1 MGHTVTEGQDIP
13 SWDEAL
19 IARYDLSGPRYTSYP
34 TAPQFHTGFGE
45 AALGAAIE
53 RSNIRGGPL
62 SLYIHIPFC
71 SRVCYYC
78 ACNKI
83 ITANRQVAAP
93 YLYRVEREMA
103 MTAALVD
110 TSRPVNQ
117 LHWGGGTPTYISDDE
132 KRQLMAAT
140 RRHFNLRDD
149 DGGEYAIEIHPG
161 DTSVASIACL
171 RELGFNRLSM
181 GIQDFDPDVQ
191 RAVNRFNSV
200 AEVQDLVVAA
210 RAQGFHSISMDLIY
224 GLPLQN
230 WERFERT
237 LDAVI
242 TLSPDRLS
250 IFNYAHMPHLFKAQR
265 HMDAG
270 QMPGAAEKLT
280 MLHNATDRLLA
291 AGYVYIGMDHFAK
304 PGDDLAV
311 AQREGRLA
319 RNFQGY
325 ATHGDCDLLAFGV
338 SAISAVGETFA
349 QNHKDIASY
358 NLAIDS
364 GRLPVAR
371 GIALA
376 PDDLVRARVIE
387 DLICHFRLNFADI
400 EERFAVRVDDYFAPE
415 LAELEAMAADG
426 LVVIDA
432 YGIRV
437 TAAGR
442 LLIRRICMVFDA
454 WLRRAAEPQRFSR
467 II

>member
-1 MGHTVTEGQDIP
+1 MGHTVTEGQDTP
-13 SWDEAL
+13 RWDDAL

-34 TAPQFHTGFGE
+34 TAPQFHGGFGE
-45 AALGAAIE
+45 EGLRAAVA
-53 RSNIRGGPL
+53 RSNARGGPL
-62 SLYIHIPFC
+62 SLYVHIPFC

-103 MTAALVD
+103 MMAALVD
-110 TSRPVNQ
+110 TDRPVNQ

-161 DTSVASIACL
+161 DTSVATIACL

-200 AEVQDLVVAA
+200 AEVGELVAAA

-230 WERFERT
+230 WRRFERT

-242 TLSPDRLS
+242 ALSPDRLS
-250 IFNYAHMPHLFKAQR
+250 LFNYAHMPQLFKSQR
-265 HMDAG
+265 HMGAA
-270 QMPGAAEKLT
+270 QMPAPAEKLA
-280 MLHNATDRLLA
+280 MLHGATDKLLA
-291 AGYVYIGMDHFAK
+291 AGYLFIGMDHFAK
-304 PGDDLAV
+304 PGDELAV

-338 SAISAVGETFA
+338 SAISALGDAFA
-349 QNHKDIASY
+349 QNHKEIAAY

-364 GRLPVAR
+364 GALPVAR
-371 GIALA
+371 GIALT
-376 PDDLVRARVIE
+376 PDDLVRAKVIE
-387 DLICHFRLNFADI
+387 GLICHFQLDFAAI
-400 EERFAVRVDDYFAPE
+400 EQRFAIRFEDYFAAE
-415 LAELEAMAADG
+415 LAELAAIAADG
-426 LVVIDA
+426 LVTLDPT
-432 YGIRV
+432 GIRV

-454 WLRRAAEPQRFSR
+454 WLRRANEPQRFSR